1 MFVLFLLL
9 VLVLDSLL
17 FDYENADDEED
28 FGCGPV
34 TPDV

>member
-17 FDYENADDEED
+17 FDYENADDDD
-28 FGCGPV
+28 FLE
-34 TPDV
+34 T